1 MQRAM
6 RFVLSGA
13 VVTGSCYAVYLLLL
27 ALHTHYLLANG
38 LAWLFGL
45 SLSYV
50 LNKNFTFGDTQR
62 SSMRML
68 SSFAL
73 IYIGQFIVGT
83 IGLAV
88 LVEICGLG
96 ARVAYA
102 INLLFTASFS
112 FVFLNRLF
120 AARPAPQT
128 E

>member
-13 VVTGSCYAVYLLLL
+13 VVTSSCYAVYLLLL
-27 ALHTHYLLANG
+27 AVHTHYLLANG

-45 SLSYV
+45 SLSYI

-88 LVEICGLG
+88 LVEICGFG
-96 ARVAYA
+96 ARIAYA

-112 FVFLNRLF
+112 FVFLSRLF